1 MKKLRLILFSSIFLL
16 VLLSCGT
23 KIRKEDTKYIPY
35 KGNEILVFQSNQNEL
50 DTIFLTGISKF
61 NACYDPLSLFK
72 PACEGKELSC
82 KKSDPNYDRYLPYQ
96 TFMSISKIKNK
107 TYIGFDITL
116 RNSWFYGKG
125 YMDLEHFKNL
135 PTTELKIGD
144 VVFND
149 VKIFEA
155 DNSYIKRDNYVVRFY
170 WSVSQGFLGLDQR
183 NRNWRLLK
191 IIN

>member
-1 MKKLRLILFSSIFLL
+1 MKKLKLILIFSIFLL
-16 VLLSCGT
+16 VLLSCGM
-23 KIRKEDTKYIPY
+23 KIRKEDNKYIPY
-35 KGNEILVFQSNQNEL
+35 KGNEILVFQSNKNEL

-96 TFMSISKIKNK
+96 SLMSISKIKNE

-116 RNSWFYGKG
+116 RYSWFYENA
-125 YMDLEHFKNL
+125 YMNLIDFKSL
-135 PTTELKIGD
+135 PNSEMKIGD
-144 VVFND
+144 KIFND
-149 VKIFEA
+149 VKIIEA
-155 DNSYIKRDNYVVRFY
+155 NNKYIERDNYVERFY